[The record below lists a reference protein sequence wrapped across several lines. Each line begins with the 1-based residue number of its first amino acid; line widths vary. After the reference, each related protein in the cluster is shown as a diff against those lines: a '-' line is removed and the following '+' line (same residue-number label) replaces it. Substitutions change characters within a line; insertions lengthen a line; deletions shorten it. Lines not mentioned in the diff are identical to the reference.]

1 MRQSFDQTF
10 CCQDECINDKCK
22 RYMRPETLAAL
33 PPYRS
38 VSMDDFK
45 TDTCGYRVGKDCEI

>member
-22 RYMRPETLAAL
+22 RYMRTETLAAL

-45 TDTCGYRVGKDCEI
+45 TDTCGYMEGEQ